1 MIKLKT
7 LLIEVGVLSERV
19 YGKTADDFK
28 TKAALD
34 KAVKESW
41 KDFVEYVI
49 PRTFGYVLS
58 SFDNE
63 NESMNALNYWNQPE
77 YGGQIYMHPA
87 FMEWIRDNLSFVGNP
102 PVGKEIYALYKKLD
116 ALIKKKPKAV
126 LAPQRDGSGG
136 DPEFVDIRNK
146 MMRLVYDI
154 GGPQADYFENQ
165 SGTPKYYDEVKAHF
179 KKGGGGGEP
188 MYLGFDTMSGGYAE
202 LPEELLNALPN
213 KAQITQQMDKINA
226 GDTDLNPGDPLL
238 YKYDQLLTKGLID
251 LMKKNGVKIT
261 KRNIEMEDDYVSI
274 SASVKP
280 ANVSALQKLGFEK
293 EE

>member
-1 MIKLKT
+1 MIKLKK
-7 LLIEVGVLSERV
+7 LLVETGVLNEKV
-19 YGKTADDFK
+19 YGKSGYDLK

-34 KAVKESW
+34 KAVKENW

-49 PRTFGYVLS
+49 PTTFDQALTK
-58 SFDNE
+58 FDNAYRP
-63 NESMNALNYWNQPE
+63 ALRTWKE
-77 YGGQIYMHPA
+77 TSSGELHPV
-87 FMEWIRDNLSFVGNP
+87 FMEWLRDNFSFVGNP
-102 PVGKEIYALYKKLD
+102 PVGKELYDLYKRLVD
-116 ALIKKKPKAV
+116 LIKKNPDAV
-126 LAPQRDGSGG
+126 LDDDGDKKGN
-136 DPEFVDIRNK
+136 PEFIDIKNR
-146 MMRLVYDI
+146 MLRLAYDI
-154 GGPQADYFENQ
+154 GGLRANRLDTYGFSN
-165 SGTPKYYDEVKAHF
+165 PKYYDEVKAHF

-188 MYLGFDTMSGGYAE
+188 MYLGFNHIKGGYAE

-251 LMKKNGVKIT
+251 LMKKNGAKIT
-261 KRNIEMEDDYVSI
+261 KKDIEMEDDYVSI

-293 EE
+293 E